1 MGGGEAYHGYW
12 QQDLYAL
19 NENFGTENDL
29 KSLSDQLHARE
40 MVSVSGATQVSE
52 AHVEQYLM
60 VDVVVN
66 HFGWAGE
73 GTSVD
78 YRYLNPF
85 NEEKYFH
92 SYCEVTSTTNMTNI
106 DNCWLGDSIVSLPD
120 LRTEDPTV
128 ASMYNSWI
136 SSLVSNYTIDGLR
149 IDSVL
154 NVEASFFPNW
164 LSAAGVFATGE
175 VDDGAVGFTCPFQN
189 SVESILN
196 YPIYFPLVRAFASA
210 NGSIS
215 DLVAEMEEVKTTC
228 KDSTLLGSFSEN
240 HDQPRFPSLTPDM
253 SLAQTVIT
261 YSMLADGIPIIYQGQ
276 EQHYAGGD
284 SPSNREAIWPS
295 EYKTS
300 SPLYEH
306 IATLNTIRS
315 HALSVATNYS
325 TYQSYATYTDA
336 NTVAMRKGY
345 SGSQVVAV
353 LSNLGEGGLSYT
365 LNLTGT
371 EYASGESIIE
381 LLTCTNLK
389 VDTNGDVQL
398 PMASGLPKV
407 LYPSS
412 LLAGSGLCGSKKA
425 TPTTTNPTSASTA
438 TSTSTHTTKS
448 ASSFIVVP
456 GHLGIALVL
465 ATICFVLLW

>member
-19 NENFGTENDL
+19 NENFGTESDL
-29 KSLSDQLHARE
+29 KSLSDELHKRG
-40 MVSVSGATQVSE
+40 MVSVLVQLNTSGAY
-52 AHVEQYLM
+52 VEQYLM

-66 HFGWAGE
+66 HFGWAGA

-78 YRYLNPF
+78 YTHLNPF

-92 SYCEVTSTTNMTNI
+92 SYCEVSSTTNMTNI
-106 DNCWLGDSIVSLPD
+106 DDCWLGDSIVSLPD
-120 LRTEDPTV
+120 LRTEDPNV
-128 ASMYNSWI
+128 ASMYSSWI
-136 SSLVSNYTIDGLR
+136 SSLVSNYTVDGLR

-154 NVEASFFPNW
+154 NVEPSFFPKW

-175 VDDGAVGFTCPFQN
+175 VDDGAVGLTCPFQN

-196 YPIYFPLVRAFASA
+196 YPIYFPLIRAFASA

-240 HDQPRFPSLTPDM
+240 HDQPRFPSLTSDM
-253 SLAQTVIT
+253 SLAKNVIT

-284 SPSNREAIWPS
+284 SPSNREALWPTG
-295 EYKTS
+295 YNTQT
-300 SPLYEH
+300 PLYQH
-306 IATLNTIRS
+306 ITILNSIRS
-315 HALSVATNYS
+315 HAISVSANYS
-325 TYQSYATYTDA
+325 TYQNYAAYSDV
-336 NTVAMRKGY
+336 NSLAMRKGY

-371 EYASGESIIE
+371 QYMLGESVTE
-381 LLTCTNLK
+381 LLTCTSLV
-389 VDTNGDVQL
+389 VDNNGDVQL

-425 TPTTTNPTSASTA
+425 APTTTVPTGPTTATA
-438 TSTSTHTTKS
+438 TSTHPAKS
-448 ASSFIVVP
+448 ASMFVVIP
-456 GHLGIALVL
+456 SRLQITLAL
-465 ATICFVLLW
+465 ATIWFALLR